1 MKGIALVGSTGR
13 IGMRIA
19 REERASGHHVLAG
32 MRINNM
38 GPELNQLGPAGNYI
52 PLSDFQTWICSF
64 TMVLGRLEVMTLLVL
79 FTPQFW
85 RR

>member
-1 MKGIALVGSTGR
+1 
-13 IGMRIA
+13 
-19 REERASGHHVLAG
+19 
-32 MRINNM
+32 M
-38 GPELNQLGPAGNYI
+38 GPGLNQLGTAGNYI
-52 PLSDFQTWICSF
+52 PLSDFQTRICSF